1 MNETDLQRRIQAALS
16 DADTR
21 LWRNTVGQAWVGNV
35 THCANGDVLIRNP
48 KRLAFGL
55 APGSSDLVGL
65 RSVLITQEMVERRVA
80 VFCAVEVKSER
91 GTVTAEQQAFVD
103 MVNGLGG
110 CAGVARSIDEA
121 RSTVAGQLP
130 SPRGHTHGASSR

>member
-1 MNETDLQRRIQAALS
+1 MNETDLQRKIQAALS
-16 DADTR
+16 DSDTR
-21 LWRNTVGQAWVGNV
+21 LWRNTIGQAWVGNV
-35 THCANGDVLIRNP
+35 THCTNGDVLIRNP

-65 RSVLITQEMVERRVA
+65 RSVTITQDMVGMRLA

-91 GTVTAEQQAFVD
+91 GTVTAEQQAFID

-110 CAGVARSIDEA
+110 LAGVARSIEDA
-121 RSTVAGQLP
+121 RQIVVD
-130 SPRGHTHGASSR
+130 